1 MAILTIRT
9 VGDPVLRT
17 VCDDITVFDE
27 ALQELVADM
36 LETMYEVNGVG
47 LAGPQVGISKRIFT
61 YGNIDGREG
70 HVINPVIEVGDEP
83 QEGGEGCL
91 SVPGLSSDTPR
102 KNWAKVTGV
111 DMFGAPVEIEGE
123 GLFARMLQHE
133 TDHLY
138 GKMFIDRVVGD
149 DKKRIMRAIRN
160 ANYDSV
166 AASVQDERANSVSSG
181 FSGAAF
187 GGQKTNHSR
196 GASFGSFGSFGQVK

>member
-1 MAILTIRT
+1 MTILQIRT

-17 VCDDITVFDE
+17 ECTDITVFDE
-27 ALQELVADM
+27 QLRTLVADM

-70 HVINPVIEVGDEP
+70 HVINPVLVVGDED

-111 DMFGAPVEIEGE
+111 DMYGEPVEIEGE

-138 GKMFIDRVVGD
+138 GKMFIDRVVGE
-149 DKKRIMRAIRN
+149 DKKRIMRAIRA
-160 ANYDSV
+160 ANYNDVS
-166 AASVQDERANSVSSG
+166 AAVTGERASQVSS
-181 FSGAAF
+181 AF
-187 GGQKTNHSR
+187 GA
-196 GASFGSFGSFGQVK
+196 GATKPAGSSFGAFGQVK

>member
-1 MAILTIRT
+1 MTILTVRT

-17 VCDDITVFDE
+17 VCDDITVFD
-27 ALQELVADM
+27 ADLKKLIADM

-61 YGNIDGREG
+61 FGNIDDREG
-70 HVINPVIEVGDEP
+70 YVINPVLEVGEED

-102 KNWAKVTGV
+102 KNWARVTGV
-111 DMFGAPVEIEGE
+111 DADNKPVSFEGE

-138 GKMFIDRVVGD
+138 GKMFIDRVVGE
-149 DKKRIMRAIRN
+149 DKKRIMRAIR
-160 ANYDSV
+160 ATNYDQISS
-166 AASVQDERANSVSSG
+166 ATRSERASAVSS
-181 FSGAAF
+181 AF
-187 GGQKTNHSR
+187 GA
-196 GASFGSFGSFGQVK
+196 GASFGTVGAHKPGSAFGGK